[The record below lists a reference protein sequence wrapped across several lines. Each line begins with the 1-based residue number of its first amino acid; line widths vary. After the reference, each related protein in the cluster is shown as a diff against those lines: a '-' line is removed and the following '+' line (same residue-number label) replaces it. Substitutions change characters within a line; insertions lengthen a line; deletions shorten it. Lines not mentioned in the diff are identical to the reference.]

1 MAFGAIHN
9 FVSFCQGKEVVF
21 NLICCPVEA
30 GDVVAFC
37 AIGGKT
43 GVFVVGVSGGGKIR
57 EVAIDTIISDPLEAQ
72 GGFRFMAVGTSGR
85 GMCANERESVILM
98 QLGNIVHQP
107 IFRIVA
113 AGAVI
118 SDRSVVHIGV
128 AGNTSGFGVR
138 KNQRFMAGPAI
149 HPNMLPGKGEIGF
162 GVAELGGIPA
172 DLPAGGFG
180 KYRTAAVPLV
190 IGYFPT
196 GRRMA
201 VGAIDLELG
210 AVRRLR
216 YQIDCQSQKQYYK

>member
-1 MAFGAIHN
+1 MAFGAICN
-9 FVSFCQGKEVVF
+9 FMPLGQGEEIMSY
-21 NLICCPVEA
+21 LIGCPVET
-30 GDVVAFC
+30 GGVM
-37 AIGGKT
+37 AIRALGGKT
-43 GVFVVGVSGGGKIR
+43 DFLVAGAGSGSIIG
-57 EVAIDTIISDPLEAQ
+57 EVAVDTIIPYPVEAQ
-72 GGFRFMAVGTSGR
+72 GGFRFMAIHTR
-85 GMCANERESVILM
+85 GKGMGAQQGEAVVM
-98 QLGNIVHQP
+98 VQFGNIVYQP
-107 IFRIVA
+107 AFRIVA
-113 AGAVI
+113 AGTVV
-118 SDRSVVHIGV
+118 SNRSVVHVGV
-128 AGNTSGFGVR
+128 AGNTAGFSFR
-138 KNQRFMAGPAI
+138 KHHASMAGPAI

-216 YQIDCQSQKQYYK
+216 QQIDCQPQQ